1 VVWHY
6 RTVHHDIWDFD
17 VPAQPTLVD
26 LTIDGHTRP
35 AVVQVTKMGL
45 TFVLDRETGEP
56 LFPVE
61 ERPVPQTGAVPGEYL
76 SPTQPFPVKPD
87 PLHQLGVSPAD
98 AWGFTP
104 WDKRQCRK
112 QLEALTTGPIYTPI
126 SEQGLVMY
134 PSNVG
139 GQNWGAPAIDPERKI
154 MVANTK
160 HVAMVV
166 QLVPREQCGP
176 GSAFPQE
183 DSPYC
188 VNMRPFLS
196 PWGAPCTKP
205 PWGSLAAV
213 DLTTGD
219 IRWQLPLGT
228 LKHQAPWP
236 LSRMKGGVEM
246 GGPMVTAT
254 GLIFIAASADRHIRA
269 IDLDTGAE
277 LWADEMPTTGNAVPM
292 SYVSGGDQFVV
303 IAAGG
308 HFPST
313 SPAGDY
319 LIAYRLPR
327 RAP

>member
-1 VVWHY
+1 
-6 RTVHHDIWDFD
+6 
-17 VPAQPTLVD
+17 
-26 LTIDGHTRP
+26 
-35 AVVQVTKMGL
+35 
-45 TFVLDRETGEP
+45 
-56 LFPVE
+56 
-61 ERPVPQTGAVPGEYL
+61 VPGEYL
-76 SPTQPFPVKPD
+76 SPTQPFPVKAD
-87 PLHQLGVSPAD
+87 PLHQLSVSPDD

-104 WDKRQCRK
+104 WDRWQCRK
-112 QLEALTTGPIYTPI
+112 QLKSLTTGPIYTPI
-126 SEQGLVMY
+126 SERGLVMY

-139 GQNWGAPAIDPERKI
+139 GQNWGAPAVDPERKI

-176 GSAFPQE
+176 DSAFPQE

-196 PWGAPCTKP
+196 SWGAPCTKP
-205 PWGSLAAV
+205 PWGTLAAV

-236 LSRMKGGVEM
+236 LSRMKGGMEM

-269 IDLDTGAE
+269 IDLDTGDE

-308 HFPST
+308 HFTSP

-327 RAP
+327 R